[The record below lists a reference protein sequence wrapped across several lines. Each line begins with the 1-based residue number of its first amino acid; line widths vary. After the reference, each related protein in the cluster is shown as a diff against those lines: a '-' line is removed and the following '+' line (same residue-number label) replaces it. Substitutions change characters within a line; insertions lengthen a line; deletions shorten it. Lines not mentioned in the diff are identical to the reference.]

1 MGQLGEDPCVPSRPR
16 SAAWFAGI
24 GAKGQVPAS
33 CATTG
38 AISSIA
44 VSKTTT

>member
-1 MGQLGEDPCVPSRPR
+1 MPIWNRAHR
-16 SAAWFAGI
+16 ATAGATMRA